1 MQNHDFFMQRC
12 LQLAAIGEQ
21 WVAPNPMVGAVIV
34 KHGKIIGEGYHQF
47 FGEAHA
53 EVNAIQSVQNK
64 TLLKGATIYVSL
76 EPCAHYG
83 KTPPCTNLII
93 EHKIAKVV
101 VACLDPNPLV
111 AGKGVAQLKQAGIE
125 VMIGVKEKEALA
137 LNKRFIYFQSNK
149 KPFIIL
155 KWAQTADG
163 FCGRYT
169 NSTLSNKITNWYVDV
184 LVHQLRSKVA
194 AILVGYNT
202 AVFDNPLLTT
212 RKWKG
217 KNPLRIVIDLENNLP
232 QQLNLFSDGIPTLV
246 FTYKPLQDNHAV
258 SYIRLSNKEHFIDE
272 ILETLYQKNI
282 QSVLIEGGP
291 KTLQK
296 FIDHNAWNEA
306 HILTSNN
313 AWHEGIKAPVLT
325 NGVQVQHKNLLNNTY
340 SIFKSENNL

>member
-12 LQLAAIGEQ
+12 LQLAAIGQ
-21 WVAPNPMVGAVIV
+21 PWVAPNPVVGAVV
-34 KHGKIIGEGYHQF
+34 VQHGKIIGEGYHQH

-53 EVNAIQSVQNK
+53 EVNAIQSVENK
-64 TLLKGATIYVSL
+64 ILLEGATIYVSL

-125 VMIGVKEKEALA
+125 VMIGVLEKEALE
-137 LNKRFIYFQSNK
+137 LNKRFINFHSNK

-163 FCGRYT
+163 FCGRYP

-184 LVHQLRSKVA
+184 LVHQLRSKEA

-202 AVFDNPLLTT
+202 ALIDNPLLTT

-246 FTYKPLQDNHAV
+246 FTYRPLQDKHAV
-258 SYIRLSNKEHFIDE
+258 SYIMLSNKEHFIDE
-272 ILETLYQKNI
+272 ILETLFQKSI

-306 HILTSNN
+306 HILTSND
-313 AWHEGIKAPVLT
+313 AWHQGVKAPVLT
-325 NGVQVQHKNLLNNTY
+325 NGVQVQHKNLFNNTY
-340 SIFKSENNL
+340 TIFKSENNL

>member
-21 WVAPNPMVGAVIV
+21 WVSPNPMVGAVIV

-125 VMIGVKEKEALA
+125 VTIGVLEKEALA
-137 LNKRFIYFQSNK
+137 LNKRFISFHSNK

-169 NSTLSNKITNWYVDV
+169 NSTLSNKITKSQSALSGSSSITSY
-184 LVHQLRSKVA
+184 
-194 AILVGYNT
+194 
-202 AVFDNPLLTT
+202 
-212 RKWKG
+212 
-217 KNPLRIVIDLENNLP
+217 
-232 QQLNLFSDGIPTLV
+232 LNSSSIC
-246 FTYKPLQDNHAV
+246 
-258 SYIRLSNKEHFIDE
+258 SLS
-272 ILETLYQKNI
+272 L
-282 QSVLIEGGP
+282 S
-291 KTLQK
+291 
-296 FIDHNAWNEA
+296 EA
-306 HILTSNN
+306 
-313 AWHEGIKAPVLT
+313 
-325 NGVQVQHKNLLNNTY
+325 
-340 SIFKSENNL
+340 F